1 MSLKTESFT
10 LTNLLIGSA
19 LLGGNIAGDVIG
31 GILGD
36 RTDDFCCRAYQ
47 PIYIA
52 GRWITIFKRVIGDE
66 C

>member
-1 MSLKTESFT
+1 MEPFA

-52 GRWITIFKRVIGDE
+52 GQWITIFKG
-66 C
+66 